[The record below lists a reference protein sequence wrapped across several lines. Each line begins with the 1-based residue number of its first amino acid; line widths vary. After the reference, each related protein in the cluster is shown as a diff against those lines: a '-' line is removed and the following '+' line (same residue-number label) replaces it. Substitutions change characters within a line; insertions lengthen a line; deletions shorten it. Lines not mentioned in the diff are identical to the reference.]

1 MGGRGFKSHRGLRQ
15 AKPRRGGGLR
25 CGCVSTAL
33 VCACTTLMCSYQGAC
48 INVIQMRHHKTR
60 YVLAPLAEWFKCLCW
75 HAITTNARC
84 LPATSA
90 RLKSRCSCSSAG
102 DKKEQE
108 KLAHIVLVFAVAA
121 DFSATLLNISMAQRP
136 MRDALNCPCGGAHF
150 ARQNHPNHVCVGGGG
165 GVGSESGIDHAKASI
180 YVAKTFTHVQLRA

>member
-1 MGGRGFKSHRGLRQ
+1 
-15 AKPRRGGGLR
+15 
-25 CGCVSTAL
+25 
-33 VCACTTLMCSYQGAC
+33 MCSHQGAC
-48 INVIQMRHHKTR
+48 INVIQMRHLKTR

-165 GVGSESGIDHAKASI
+165 GVGSESGIDHVKAST
-180 YVAKTFTHVQLRA
+180 YSAKTFTHGQLWASAKPARAGGCGVVEGWGV